1 MCKLLELSLRLR
13 NKKWWFSRVLGN
25 ILIQI
30 PVLYSKWIE
39 FSIRKFNFQISV
51 KINCPDCVGANLIS
65 MGAGSGS
72 YCGFL

>member
-25 ILIQI
+25 VLIQI

-39 FSIRKFNFQISV
+39 FSIRKVQLPNIRERQL
-51 KINCPDCVGANLIS
+51 P
-65 MGAGSGS
+65 
-72 YCGFL
+72 

>member
-25 ILIQI
+25 VLIQI

-39 FSIRKFNFQISV
+39 FSIRKVQLPNISESQLPRL
-51 KINCPDCVGANLIS
+51 CWG
-65 MGAGSGS
+65 
-72 YCGFL
+72 